1 MNDSILINQNND
13 EMYISIYFRKDF
25 CKKLLTT
32 YKKNK
37 KIDKQFFDMLFKNFK
52 IYDEN
57 KYNNKL
63 MDSIK
68 HWKKT
73 TDNHFNYIKDKLFE
87 LKDNISII
95 ENILEGWGKKDYN
108 NTIPNNSV
116 KLNKLDIIEFNTI
129 NLIEEVKP
137 QIQKEIQDNYISYN
151 IINITNDI
159 ENEKP
164 NVICLS
170 KKSSVKSISDN
181 TNVKD
186 KDDKEVINN
195 INNTS
200 DKNYTNDESVIVKF
214 KKSLSLNSQE
224 KSEYEEKLEDNN
236 IINNSIKDENID
248 TNEITSE
255 QKDIDNTEELIT
267 FKNKLYLSVRS
278 TTSEDDY
285 NQKEIKTTNYISQ
298 NTPIKTITDEEYK
311 SNLLSDRNNERSNI
325 YNKIENDYK
334 RTPKHKINSQII
346 IDQKNNIENNNTK
359 EKVVNKYITIYEKS
373 EQDLISTP
381 KNKLNKTFNKLS
393 SPVNINKSINNS
405 IKINKPPKENLIKA
419 GNEVINENH
428 VDPIVPKL
436 NLDKI
441 IPNSAHIIL
450 SPIKDIKKKVEIEYN
465 NTPVN
470 KLKFKL

>member
-13 EMYISIYFRKDF
+13 EMYISIFFRKDF
-25 CKKLLTT
+25 CKILLTT

-57 KYNNKL
+57 KDNNKL
-63 MDSIK
+63 IDSIK

-87 LKDNISII
+87 LKHNISII
-95 ENILEGWGKKDYN
+95 DNILEGWGKKDYNDMKYN

-129 NLIEEVKP
+129 NLIEEEKP

-151 IINITNDI
+151 IINITNDV
-159 ENEKP
+159 ENENP

-170 KKSSVKSISDN
+170 KKSSVKSISYDN
-181 TNVKD
+181 TEVKD
-186 KDDKEVINN
+186 QDDKEVINN

-200 DKNYTNDESVIVKF
+200 DENVIVKF

-224 KSEYEEKLEDNN
+224 KSEYEEKIEDN
-236 IINNSIKDENID
+236 SV
-248 TNEITSE
+248 NEITSE

-298 NTPIKTITDEEYK
+298 NTPLKTITDEEYK
-311 SNLLSDRNNERSNI
+311 TNLLSDRNNERSNI

-334 RTPKHKINSQII
+334 KSPKHKINSQII
-346 IDQKNNIENNNTK
+346 IDQINNIENNNTK
-359 EKVVNKYITIYEKS
+359 EKPVNKYITIYEKS

-381 KNKLNKTFNKLS
+381 KNKLNKTFNKLT

-419 GNEVINENH
+419 RNEVINENH

-436 NLDKI
+436 NFDKI
-441 IPNSAHIIL
+441 IPNTTHIIL